1 MKSSYARNKNILLI
15 VFTLSVMVYFFVW
28 SILKPYNYGPDEY
41 VRFPQYFYIFINN
54 SLPNGWEESIR
65 NPFWGFSYAFYFT
78 WLPGLFSSFCMKMVS
93 VFSSSPEALLIAAR
107 FPSVIAGTTV
117 VFLAF
122 KILDLI
128 LKDEFV
134 KWFVCLLFASL
145 PQLAFLSSYVNNDIF
160 AVAGA
165 MLIVYSWILIA
176 GKETDIKPFVLLAV
190 GIITVALSYYNSY
203 GWILFSLVYLL
214 IVIITRKEDRKKI
227 LIYSSIAIGIVILF
241 TGFFVIRNIVLYKT
255 DIFGLKS
262 LEASSEMYAV
272 DHLKPSLRNTLKN
285 QGLPITSLL
294 NDKEFIFSTERSFIA
309 AFGYTDI
316 LAPEV
321 IYKVFRY
328 VFLIG
333 TVGFV
338 GCVIKRLIKKETEEK
353 SKKELPPY
361 LLLLLVAAL
370 SCVCFL
376 FLFYSWGTDYEPQGR
391 YVFPIIPALVVFD
404 GLGFDFIL
412 GEEKISR
419 TIRITLIIG
428 LMLLVLSAS
437 AYCFALVYIPSN
449 FELADNANLE
459 AFIQAFTQ

>member
-1 MKSSYARNKNILLI
+1 MKFSYAKNKNILLI
-15 VFTLSVMVYFFVW
+15 IFTLSVMVYFFVW

-78 WLPGLFSSFCMKMVS
+78 WLPGLLSSFCMKMVS

-227 LIYSSIAIGIVILF
+227 LIYTSIAIGIVILF
-241 TGFFVIRNIVLYKT
+241 TRFFVIRNIVLYKT

-272 DHLKPSLRNTLKN
+272 DTLKPSLRNTLKN
-285 QGLPITSLL
+285 RGLPIISLL
-294 NDKEFIFSTERSFIA
+294 NDKDFIFSTERSFIA

-338 GCVIKRLIKKETEEK
+338 GCVIKRLIKKE
-353 SKKELPPY
+353 
-361 LLLLLVAAL
+361 
-370 SCVCFL
+370 
-376 FLFYSWGTDYEPQGR
+376 
-391 YVFPIIPALVVFD
+391 
-404 GLGFDFIL
+404 
-412 GEEKISR
+412 
-419 TIRITLIIG
+419 
-428 LMLLVLSAS
+428 
-437 AYCFALVYIPSN
+437 
-449 FELADNANLE
+449 
-459 AFIQAFTQ
+459 